1 MRISLIDPKTKF
13 YIVSGKGGVGKT
25 SVSVALALMLKES
38 GKEVVHVS
46 FKTGALKDDS
56 YASQDGEKECQEL
69 GVTHLSLD
77 LEECS
82 TTYMAKKLKS
92 TMIAHWIAKTPF
104 FRSLVNMIP
113 GFNYLIYLGK
123 ILEIIHASNYETV
136 VVLDAPSSGHAL
148 TMLEATKNFQQIF
161 KSGLVFEDTNQMLA
175 LLHQEQFLN
184 FVIVTIATELA
195 LQESIELKQ
204 GVEAL
209 GPYKVS
215 LVTNNGLSYLSQ
227 EAYHAAPQFIQQKID
242 MEKRISQ
249 RFVHES
255 LTAVHYSYQTSS
267 TQLIKDIKLSLQ
279 SSSDL

>member
-1 MRISLIDPKTKF
+1 
-13 YIVSGKGGVGKT
+13 
-25 SVSVALALMLKES
+25 
-38 GKEVVHVS
+38 
-46 FKTGALKDDS
+46 
-56 YASQDGEKECQEL
+56 
-69 GVTHLSLD
+69 
-77 LEECS
+77 
-82 TTYMAKKLKS
+82 
-92 TMIAHWIAKTPF
+92 MIAHWIAKTPF

-204 GVEAL
+204 GVETL